1 MSWVLYRNDLHEWS
15 RYDVKFER
23 ETGKRQPGNRGK
35 RPRLY
40 WQRKDKGGGS
50 NGASSQ
56 QKGSEDSSSKKSQSD
71 AAKK

>member
-1 MSWVLYRNDLHEWS
+1 MSWVLYRNDRNEWS
-15 RYDVKFER
+15 RYDVKFEI
-23 ETGKRQPGNRGK
+23 ETGKRQPRNRGQ

-56 QKGSEDSSSKKSQSD
+56 QKGSD
-71 AAKK
+71 